1 MPFEPPHPNSV
12 PATLAGAVVTTVAFA
27 GEVTF
32 WALWSDDLVWWTQ
45 GPLTLIFGAW
55 AVYFWWRYVRL
66 RRGRHGHGGDFS
78 PGE

>member
-1 MPFEPPHPNSV
+1 MPIEPPHPNSIPV
-12 PATLAGAVVTTVAFA
+12 ALAGAVVTTVGTA

-32 WALWSDDLVWWTQ
+32 WAVWSDGLVCWTQ
-45 GPLTLIFGAW
+45 GLLTLIFGVW

-66 RRGRHGHGGDFS
+66 RRDRNRHGGVSS